1 MRDGVPEAYS
11 FVWHA
16 DYTVEP
22 DVLDRTVRGR
32 PPPHTLGAGPS
43 LRVMPLLFE
52 YGINLLSFLISAGIG
67 VFSATAAR
75 WRARSA
81 YRPFAVRINL
91 RLPDHELCANPV
103 QDEDAYATPR
113 DAFDDMKRQLGDAAR
128 RLRGQEKTHP
138 VELHGEVPFVP

>member
-1 MRDGVPEAYS
+1 
-11 FVWHA
+11 
-16 DYTVEP
+16 
-22 DVLDRTVRGR
+22 
-32 PPPHTLGAGPS
+32 
-43 LRVMPLLFE
+43 MPLLFE

-81 YRPFAVRINL
+81 YRPFAVRIDL